1 MTMTRVWCIT
11 MTCTGPR
18 PRHKARADKGD
29 NTMIIVL
36 SSIMRGHHRAT
47 PLMIPSSTTF
57 WKVLIVLVNE
67 GVNHHNLIQ
76 ANNSKKCHSN
86 NNSRSRFPNNRHP
99 LPRLSPV
106 PPQFTRPRH
115 RISSPSDNN
124 NHHDNSNNHNNKGL
138 SRNLSWRLHKNRQVA
153 GSKQVL
159 GNPHQKDRDNPSGSE
174 SLP

>member
-18 PRHKARADKGD
+18 PRHKADKGD

-36 SSIMRGHHRAT
+36 SSIMRGHHQAT

-106 PPQFTRPRH
+106 RPQFTRPRH

-124 NHHDNSNNHNNKGL
+124 NHHDSNNRNNKDL